1 SFDPQ
6 ITEDVVYKLCHKIT
20 LESLPEDE
28 QLIQFKTVVIIGAD
42 LYLYQQFNTRVR
54 NNGSNDN
61 IRLIFA
67 NMSPMFGYLF
77 TDFGP
82 NYRHLTFDEYY
93 KTSGDDIHV
102 LDKVKQCRD
111 GYSYETYKLLR
122 AKLLHRFCFMKSII
136 SGFICGQL
144 IDNCCKQL
152 KQLLTYE
159 IEPILLEHRFGT
171 TEPIVIIGVGSL
183 GFCIVKHLVK
193 SGAKNLVL
201 IDSDFVHKYNI
212 RLNLFREHH
221 IGLKKCDVVKDFA
234 LRVNKDITVEI
245 HCRRIQEMSHHL
257 FDDLRLKKGLIISC
271 VDSTET
277 KRFINKTQQNPEYP
291 LCVLKSFPQTIEH
304 CVEWSKTKFNNWF
317 NRRPKRANDW
327 TECLRVS
334 RMTFEKFFN
343 QKPKQLLF
351 VLPSNHKSEDG
362 SDFWS
367 DKRIPH
373 PIVFD
378 ITNDSHKTFL
388 TSCAQLIAR
397 VNGIQM
403 TDNTVVCDAINSLE
417 IPEAEMY
424 GIEKVSIEKIY
435 HIYNQS
441 IHCLN
446 STIFTASAMVSIEL
460 IKLFQM
466 NGKYKLNKLQNVNHF
481 YNLCEFECNVLSA
494 PLKLMSTKLSD
505 TYSFTEW
512 DQLVINESDGVSTLK
527 ELLNELE
534 ARTQCICLGLVLNE
548 TKSIYLPQ
556 LFPHHNKR
564 RKQNIRDLIVNY
576 YNTIPEVRAVRET
589 WGKRCDILY
598 FVSIEENAELR
609 PVVDQCDNDDH
620 DPILCHDQLII
631 KYVVNKYNNQFD
643 WLLTVNDFSYVITD
657 NLRHLLSDYDP
668 NDRIWF
674 GYPFTKTMVNDLN
687 VTLMSKKLG
696 YLETALEQLE
706 FGKCLL
712 ELNIKLMDER
722 DDLGRH
728 RLLPSHPG
736 VMLNVTSSLDK
747 PFKWLNKYNSSE
759 FNLYCL
765 GYELL
770 QYFKHMVA
778 NKESSRDTK
787 FSNH

>member
-1 SFDPQ
+1 MNDNKKLLIVSSNDSTTGQRVVDEIDNHLKDIKFNASLV
-6 ITEDVVYKLCHKIT
+6 TEDLVYKTCHKIT

-28 QLIQFKTVVIIGAD
+28 QLIQFNTVVIIGAD
-42 LYLYQQFNTRVR
+42 LYLYQKFNTRVR

-61 IRLIFA
+61 IKLIFA
-67 NMSPMFGYLF
+67 DVNPMFGYLF

-82 NYRHLTFDEYY
+82 NYRHLTLDEYY
-93 KTSGDDIHV
+93 KTSYDNNHV
-102 LDKVKQCRD
+102 LDKVKQCTYQSSFEPFKLWRD
-111 GYSYETYKLLR
+111 KSLERCCLMT
-122 AKLLHRFCFMKSII
+122 SII

-144 IDNCCKQL
+144 IDNCCQ
-152 KQLLTYE
+152 QLLTYE
-159 IEPILLEHRFGT
+159 IDPRLLEHRFGT
-171 TEPIVIIGVGSL
+171 TEPIVIIGLGSL

-212 RLNLFREHH
+212 RVNLFRECD
-221 IGLKKCDVVKDFA
+221 IGLKKCDVVKDFV
-234 LRVNKDITVEI
+234 LRDNKDITVEI
-245 HCRRIQEMSHHL
+245 QCRRIQEISHQL

-277 KRFINKTQQNPEYP
+277 KRFINKVCVNHCLPFIDVGIDDPEYP

-317 NRRPKRANDW
+317 NIRPKRANDW

-397 VNGIQM
+397 VNGIQI
-403 TDNTVVCDAINSLE
+403 TDNTVVCEAINSLE
-417 IPEAEMY
+417 IPEFVPNKDKTIITDPSNCRAETY

-446 STIFTASAMVSIEL
+446 ATIFTASAMVSIEL

-466 NGKYKLNKLQNVNHF
+466 NGKYKLKFENKLQNVNHF
-481 YNLCEFECNVLSA
+481 HNLCEFECNVLST
-494 PLKLMSTKLSD
+494 PTKPMSTKLSD

-564 RKQNIRDLIVNY
+564 RKQNIRDLIVDY
-576 YNTIPEVRAVRET
+576 YNTIP
-589 WGKRCDILY
+589 
-598 FVSIEENAELR
+598 
-609 PVVDQCDNDDH
+609 DQN
-620 DPILCHDQLII
+620 
-631 KYVVNKYNNQFD
+631 
-643 WLLTVNDFSYVITD
+643 W
-657 NLRHLLSDYDP
+657 
-668 NDRIWF
+668 
-674 GYPFTKTMVNDLN
+674 M
-687 VTLMSKKLG
+687 
-696 YLETALEQLE
+696 
-706 FGKCLL
+706 
-712 ELNIKLMDER
+712 
-722 DDLGRH
+722 
-728 RLLPSHPG
+728 
-736 VMLNVTSSLDK
+736 
-747 PFKWLNKYNSSE
+747 
-759 FNLYCL
+759 
-765 GYELL
+765 
-770 QYFKHMVA
+770 
-778 NKESSRDTK
+778 K
-787 FSNH
+787 F